1 MKFKSSIILL
11 VMFVSYLFGGT
22 KWANSAEIDELLKQ
36 VENDI
41 KTWQISRVSDSID
54 QALIAAST
62 EEEIYRSSYLK
73 ALVDFYSGNYH
84 NAKHYGEKARSNKEL
99 EENDFINFIITASD
113 QVPEFKEIQSENF
126 KIRYAH
132 PKDIILAEY
141 AIDVLEKARFE
152 IGLDL
157 DTYPKD
163 PIIVEIYPDMKSF
176 TLASTLPA
184 QNVEK
189 TGVVGICKFNR
200 IMILSPRL
208 LPKGYTWA
216 DTLAHEYVHYLLFVK
231 SENTV
236 PVWLH
241 EGIAK
246 YEEKRWKVKE
256 SDVISPFYETILS
269 EALEEDNLVPIEK
282 MHPSLAM
289 LESAREAQLAFAQSG
304 TMVGYLVDNWGQ
316 NALVNLVD
324 SMRET
329 DDYKLAIEKVTNLEF
344 PLFYES
350 WEKDLRS
357 KNLEQKIPDV
367 RVKGVRIKNTEKE
380 STDGSEDLIDINDNR
395 ARDYTRL
402 GDLLKQRGRLN
413 PASYEYEKA
422 LSLDPYSP
430 IISSRLASTLNSI
443 GESKKARE
451 VLYPI
456 LDFYP
461 NHVDIHMILGRIYL
475 DEGNL
480 NKAHEEYLT
489 AVYINPYN
497 PEAHASLITLYDKLG
512 EQELIEREER
522 FLKLL
527 LNEETKDGRKSE

>member
-1 MKFKSSIILL
+1 MKLKSTLII
-11 VMFVSYLFGGT
+11 VAVFISYMFIGT
-22 KWANSAEIDELLKQ
+22 YSANSVEIEELLEE

-41 KTWQISRVSDSID
+41 KTWQISRASDSIE
-54 QALIAAST
+54 QAIAIANS

-73 ALVDFYSGNYH
+73 ALVDFYSGNYQD
-84 NAKHYGEKARSNKEL
+84 AKSYGENARSNKEL
-99 EENDFINFIITASD
+99 EETDFINFIIAASD

-141 AIDVLEKARFE
+141 AKDVLEKSRFE
-152 IGLDL
+152 IGVDL
-157 DTYPKD
+157 EAYPQE

-184 QNVEK
+184 ENVEK

-246 YEEKRWKVKE
+246 FEEKRWKEKE
-256 SDVISPFYETILS
+256 NNVISPFYETILS
-269 EALEEDNLVPIEK
+269 EALEKDKLVPIEK

-304 TMVGYLVDNWGQ
+304 TMVGHLVDNWGQ
-316 NALVNLVD
+316 NALVDLVD
-324 SMRET
+324 AMRET
-329 DDYKLAIEKVTNLEF
+329 DDYELAIEKVTNLEF
-344 PLFYES
+344 PLFYDS

-380 STDGSEDLIDINDNR
+380 SSDGSEDLIDIDDNR

-402 GDLLKQRGRLN
+402 GDLLKLRGRLN

-456 LDFYP
+456 LNFYP
-461 NHVDIHMILGRIYL
+461 NHMDIHMILGRIYL

-480 NKAHEEYLT
+480 NKAQQEYLT
-489 AVYINPYN
+489 AVYINPYD
-497 PEAHASLITLYDKLG
+497 PEVHASLILLYDKLG
-512 EQELIEREER
+512 QPELKEREER

-527 LNEETKDGRKSE
+527 LNEGTEDGKQSE